1 MNEHDRKSL
10 KAIKKHIYSI
20 QSYCKNCNGLD
31 EFTSDPMLVEACVFN
46 IMQIGEI
53 SKSELS
59 EECKELITSIPWK
72 QIYGMRNRIVHG
84 YDGIKMRVVWDTICD
99 DLPALLD
106 EIDKA
111 L

>member
-20 QSYCKNCNGLD
+20 QSYCKKCNGLD

-59 EECKELITSIPWK
+59 EECKERITSIPWK
-72 QIYGMRNRIVHG
+72 QIYRYGSRLWSAAIFCNIAAIAMIP
-84 YDGIKMRVVWDTICD
+84 
-99 DLPALLD
+99 LPIND
-106 EIDKA
+106 CK
-111 L
+111 